1 MLIIKYFRL
10 KAHRNLFPGG
20 VCKIKCKADIAGGV
34 WATSQSQVQRGNIKM
49 SQEISFSYSVQ
60 VLSVGDLSSNPV
72 EYLDVYSSTSNTAS
86 TKVYIAFFLSIPYLL
101 CVISMFKLYYYC

>member
-1 MLIIKYFRL
+1 MSIIKYFRL

-49 SQEISFSYSVQ
+49 SQEISLSYSVQ

-86 TKVYIAFFLSIPYLL
+86 KKVYIAFLFSSLFY
-101 CVISMFKLYYYC
+101 

>member
-49 SQEISFSYSVQ
+49 SLEISLSYSAQ

-86 TKVYIAFFLSIPYLL
+86 KNSIYCITRSTTLL
-101 CVISMFKLYYYC
+101 IDVISLFMLYY